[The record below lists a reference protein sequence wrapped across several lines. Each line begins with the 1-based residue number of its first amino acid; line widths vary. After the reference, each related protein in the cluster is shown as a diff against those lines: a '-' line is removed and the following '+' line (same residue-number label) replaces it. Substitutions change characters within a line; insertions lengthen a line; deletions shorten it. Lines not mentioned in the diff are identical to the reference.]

1 MSDMKKIEIPF
12 TWTYDL
18 PSIVFMQFQVD
29 LARLNDESNSMS
41 EYPCFCIDLKT
52 GVILGVSAEIATG
65 DAYEYESSA
74 NWNVEGQGWM
84 IGYNESE
91 DVNYDDIPNESIKD
105 EVIQLFDF
113 NGQGFFSQI
122 VCVVCDYARVE
133 DLRECTLDGLYDEH
147 IHNEDTSSL

>member
-52 GVILGVSAEIATG
+52 GEILGA
-65 DAYEYESSA
+65 
-74 NWNVEGQGWM
+74 
-84 IGYNESE
+84 
-91 DVNYDDIPNESIKD
+91 
-105 EVIQLFDF
+105 
-113 NGQGFFSQI
+113 
-122 VCVVCDYARVE
+122 VCDYARVE